1 MPLLSAGRICT
12 YDRGTNVPRTGY
24 GKPSRRRAGGPPQAP
39 RPHVPTRIEFAAE
52 FAELGGNVRALARR
66 YQRDRRQIQRW
77 IQAYELR
84 QG

>member
-1 MPLLSAGRICT
+1 
-12 YDRGTNVPRTGY
+12 
-24 GKPSRRRAGGPPQAP
+24 
-39 RPHVPTRIEFAAE
+39 VPTRIEFAAE